1 MGSKNPPKRRRR
13 GNGRPGAQRT
23 VSVDELAGILE
34 RHRLWVGSGW
44 EMGQRADLR
53 GAHLHKADLAEAQLE
68 WGDLSTADLSEAVLS
83 GADLEDANLH
93 GADLHNADVTGAD
106 LRWADLAETDLSA
119 ANLQG
124 ADLTDADLAE
134 ADLSG
139 ANLTDAKGLTQ
150 EALDGAR
157 ADPSTQLPE
166 GLTVGSGGKR
176 PH

>member
-1 MGSKNPPKRRRR
+1 MGSKNPLKRRRR

-53 GAHLHKADLAEAQLE
+53 SANLRKADLLEAQLE
-68 WGDLSTADLSEAVLS
+68 WADLSAADLSEANLS

-93 GADLHNADVTGAD
+93 GADLHRANLVGAD
-106 LRWADLAETDLSA
+106 LRWADLAEADITAADLEGG
-119 ANLQG
+119 N
-124 ADLTDADLAE
+124 LTDADLAE

-139 ANLTDAKGLTQ
+139 ANLTSVKGLTQ
-150 EALDGAR
+150 EALDAALGDA
-157 ADPSTQLPE
+157 STRLPG
-166 GLTVGSGGKR
+166 GLTVGSGGKK